1 VNQAEQLLAEA
12 KRLEAEWLRVKQQ
25 LAKLQS
31 ECEHDFAD
39 GPLSM
44 ICRKCLY
51 AESTYY

>member
-1 VNQAEQLLAEA
+1 MAEGEA
-12 KRLEAEWLRVKQQ
+12 AVGEAPV
-25 LAKLQS
+25 

-44 ICRKCLY
+44 TCRKCLY